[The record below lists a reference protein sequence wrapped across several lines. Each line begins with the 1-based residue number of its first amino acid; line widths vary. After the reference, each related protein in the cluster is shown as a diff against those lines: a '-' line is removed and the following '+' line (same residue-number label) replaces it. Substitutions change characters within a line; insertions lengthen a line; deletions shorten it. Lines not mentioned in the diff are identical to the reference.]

1 MTVILLDF
9 LPILAASDS
18 EGGEAILAAAA
29 ACLLAGPIFF
39 IWKYLYY
46 RNADKRHSHEHET
59 KALIENVVAEDNFI
73 QQRKRL
79 RNSEMDGRN
88 DKRVD
93 GALLNGGIGSI
104 GGVISKLTK
113 KL

>member
-1 MTVILLDF
+1 MYLTLLSN
-9 LPILAASDS
+9 LPIIASTESD
-18 EGGEAILAAAA
+18 GGEEILAAAA
-29 ACLLAGPIFF
+29 ACLLAGPLFF

-46 RNADKRHSHEHET
+46 RNADKRHSHERET

-73 QQRKRL
+73 KQRTRL

-88 DKRVD
+88 DRRVD
-93 GALLNGGIGSI
+93 GALLNGGIGSA
-104 GGVISKLTK
+104 ISKLTK